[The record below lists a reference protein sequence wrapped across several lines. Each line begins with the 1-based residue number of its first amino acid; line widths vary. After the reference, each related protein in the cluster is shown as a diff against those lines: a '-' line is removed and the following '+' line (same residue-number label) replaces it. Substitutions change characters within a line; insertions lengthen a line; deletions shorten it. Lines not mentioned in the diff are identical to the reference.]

1 VEEPLR
7 VRVLVV
13 QGATLLR
20 EGLRALLERDGFD
33 VVADPRS
40 LADALATRAE
50 PDVILAD
57 IWLPDAR
64 GTSTVS
70 RLGHAFPSAAIL
82 VLTGIDDPVEVRGA
96 FEAGARGYILS
107 EASSAE
113 LAEAVRRVAAGSE
126 YLHPSLGAS
135 LARVQPGATGPGG
148 SGLSS
153 REREILRLVAL
164 GHTNAAIAGFLGV
177 SLRTVEAHRGRIYQ
191 KLGLKTRADLVRYA
205 SQSGLTAE
213 P

>member
-1 VEEPLR
+1 VDEQKH
-7 VRVLVV
+7 VRILVV
-13 QGATLLR
+13 QGVTLLR
-20 EGLRALLERDGFD
+20 EGMRALLERDGFD
-33 VVADPRS
+33 VVADAGS
-40 LADALATRAE
+40 VVEALGMDTDADVVLT
-50 PDVILAD
+50 D
-57 IWLPDAR
+57 IWLSDAR
-64 GTSTVS
+64 GASTVA
-70 RLGHAFPSAAIL
+70 RLHQRFPLASIL
-82 VLTGIDDPVEVRGA
+82 VLTGLDDPVEVRGA

-107 EASSAE
+107 EASSSE
-113 LAEAVRRVAAGSE
+113 LAEAVRRVAAGAE

-135 LARVQPGATGPGG
+135 LARVHHGDSGASG

-153 REREILRLVAL
+153 REREVLRLVAL